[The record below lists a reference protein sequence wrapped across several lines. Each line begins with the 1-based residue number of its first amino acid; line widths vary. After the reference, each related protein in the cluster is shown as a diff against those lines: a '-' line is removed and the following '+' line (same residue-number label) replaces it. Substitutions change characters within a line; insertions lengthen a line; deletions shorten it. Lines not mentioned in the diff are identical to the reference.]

1 MKKKRQGKYT
11 VNFENP
17 PLIRSYAAVVGKK
30 EAEGPLGRYFENI
43 CDDPMMGRDSWE
55 EAEGELQYTTVI
67 KALDNGNFRTEDMDY
82 LFAGD
87 LLGQTIATSFGVMEL
102 QIPHFGLYGACSTMG
117 ESLSLAAMA
126 IDGGFARRA
135 AAVTSS
141 HYASA
146 EKTVPFSAGLW
157 QSAFSGS
164 HLDGDRKRR
173 CHSGGRCRVPGKG
186 IRKICPGDGNNHRED
201 H

>member
-1 MKKKRQGKYT
+1 MMKKKRQGKYT

-102 QIPHFGLYGACSTMG
+102 QIP
-117 ESLSLAAMA
+117 
-126 IDGGFARRA
+126 I
-135 AAVTSS
+135 
-141 HYASA
+141 
-146 EKTVPFSAGLW
+146 K
-157 QSAFSGS
+157 
-164 HLDGDRKRR
+164 K
-173 CHSGGRCRVPGKG
+173 
-186 IRKICPGDGNNHRED
+186 
-201 H
+201 